1 MARQGHKSPPTG
13 EGPKWSIMGP
23 ACGRQ
28 RYVAGPLPS
37 RSDSCYFFPFLLFFL
52 LFLLFLATSIT
63 SVS

>member
-1 MARQGHKSPPTG
+1 M
-13 EGPKWSIMGP
+13 MGP

-63 SVS
+63 SAS